1 MYRSVIFLVA
11 LFSLS
16 PLATFA
22 ATPSDPD
29 KEYDQVRMIALRDPK
44 VRAGF
49 EKANERLEAKII
61 EIDPALKGYVK
72 GRTTMNTAS
81 PNIRKSVAASA
92 AETPRART
100 HIIATG
106 DTLSTIAAR
115 YQTTVGALKTAN
127 PRVDEKKLQVGDSLT
142 IAASPR
148 RGSKP

>member
-1 MYRSVIFLVA
+1 MYRPVIFLIA
-11 LFSLS
+11 LFRLS

-29 KEYDQVRMIALRDPK
+29 KEYEQVRVIALRDPK

-72 GRTTMNTAS
+72 GRTMKNTAS

-106 DTLSTIAAR
+106 DTLSTIATR

-127 PRVDEKKLQVGDSLT
+127 PKVDEKKLQVGDSLT